1 MSSHSSLNSSSM
13 DLVIEN
19 FFTKIENQSTMSH
32 DDHGSLDNAAIL
44 LQETQKVKRSN
55 IMLLLRMILK
65 ELYKHRSKVTLTNE
79 CKILFDH
86 LFVCLENCLQHGLK
100 PRKQMFGAKLEIWTI
115 IELTSKFGD
124 DVSREVIE
132 SVRHLPKIRTSLGRA
147 RAWFRLNLMKKRL
160 AQSFQQLVDHRDTLL
175 YEYYDVNSLMLS
187 DDSNV
192 LCGLLVG
199 LNSFDYSVYIKEEI
213 LDFSDTVIDLRFYLR
228 DQAVA
233 NCRDLD
239 QILSDVNGFN
249 DEETVVNLQQLLD
262 QNNYLEQVNQRLE
275 STIKSLEIKIE
286 TFGQQND
293 QHHQEQNETTDESK
307 SVLQIGTLLAQKEQE
322 LMLEQQ
328 AKQML
333 ETRLEDAIK
342 SGQEA
347 ETARNLLERDIQEKQ
362 DAIITLRVQLEE
374 VKTINIQL
382 FKKMQD
388 KDCQL
393 KEKNNQLVECE
404 SNINQLTKDL
414 RLLQQKL
421 SQQNEERRAKEL
433 AENYQRI
440 IDEQQEQM
448 TRMQLELDT
457 ARIKQSE
464 QIHFQ
469 EAYNLLKKKFDE
481 NELALEEIGKQ
492 LQDSKLEIESLRE
505 YNGHLKEAAWA
516 RDSDVNCCKHC
527 EQKFTISRRKH
538 HCRSCGEI
546 FCNNCS
552 NNEMPLP
559 SSKKPVRVC
568 DHCHAF
574 LLERFST
581 SN

>member
-1 MSSHSSLNSSSM
+1 M
-13 DLVIEN
+13 
-19 FFTKIENQSTMSH
+19 
-32 DDHGSLDNAAIL
+32 
-44 LQETQKVKRSN
+44 
-55 IMLLLRMILK
+55 
-65 ELYKHRSKVTLTNE
+65 
-79 CKILFDH
+79 
-86 LFVCLENCLQHGLK
+86 
-100 PRKQMFGAKLEIWTI
+100 
-115 IELTSKFGD
+115 
-124 DVSREVIE
+124 EV
-132 SVRHLPKIRTSLGRA
+132 
-147 RAWFRLNLMKKRL
+147 
-160 AQSFQQLVDHRDTLL
+160 
-175 YEYYDVNSLMLS
+175 
-187 DDSNV
+187 
-192 LCGLLVG
+192 
-199 LNSFDYSVYIKEEI
+199 
-213 LDFSDTVIDLRFYLR
+213 
-228 DQAVA
+228 
-233 NCRDLD
+233 
-239 QILSDVNGFN
+239 
-249 DEETVVNLQQLLD
+249 
-262 QNNYLEQVNQRLE
+262 
-275 STIKSLEIKIE
+275 KIE

-362 DAIITLRVQLEE
+362 DAIITLRAQLEE

-414 RLLQQKL
+414 RLLQQKYVLLQSKDSLWLLMLIIDNRL

-492 LQDSKLEIESLRE
+492 LQELVYIVHMTKLSIYSEFCHSAVRNWRLNRYVNIMATLRRQLGLVIVMSIAVNIVNKNSLS
-505 YNGHLKEAAWA
+505 H
-516 RDSDVNCCKHC
+516 V
-527 EQKFTISRRKH
+527 
-538 HCRSCGEI
+538 
-546 FCNNCS
+546 
-552 NNEMPLP
+552 
-559 SSKKPVRVC
+559 
-568 DHCHAF
+568 
-574 LLERFST
+574 ER
-581 SN
+581 

>member
-1 MSSHSSLNSSSM
+1 
-13 DLVIEN
+13 
-19 FFTKIENQSTMSH
+19 
-32 DDHGSLDNAAIL
+32 
-44 LQETQKVKRSN
+44 
-55 IMLLLRMILK
+55 MI
-65 ELYKHRSKVTLTNE
+65 SPMTLA
-79 CKILFDH
+79 
-86 LFVCLENCLQHGLK
+86 
-100 PRKQMFGAKLEIWTI
+100 RKQMFGAKLEIWNV
-115 IELTSKFGD
+115 IELTSKFD
-124 DVSREVIE
+124 DDLARDIIE
-132 SVRHLPKIRTSLGRA
+132 SVRHLPKIRTSIGRA
-147 RAWFRLNLMKKRL
+147 RAWFRLTLMKKRL
-160 AQSFQQLVDHRDTLL
+160 AQSFQQLVDHRDSLL
-175 YEYYDVNSLMLS
+175 QEFYDTNSLMLS
-187 DDSNV
+187 DDANV

-213 LDFSDTVIDLRFYLR
+213 LDFYDS
-228 DQAVA
+228 
-233 NCRDLD
+233 
-239 QILSDVNGFN
+239 
-249 DEETVVNLQQLLD
+249 
-262 QNNYLEQVNQRLE
+262 NNYLEQVNQRLG
-275 STIKSLEIKIE
+275 SAIKSLEHKIE
-286 TFGQQND
+286 VLTQQND
-293 QHHQEQNETTDESK
+293 HHHQQEQYEAVDGNNTKT
-307 SVLQIGTLLAQKEQE
+307 VLQMGSLLAQKEQE
-322 LMLEQQ
+322 LMESLQ
-328 AKQML
+328 AKQLL
-333 ETRLEDAIK
+333 ETRLEDTIK
-342 SGQEA
+342 SEQEA

-362 DAIITLRVQLEE
+362 DAIITLRAQLED

-393 KEKNNQLVECE
+393 KEKNDQLVECE
-404 SNINQLTKDL
+404 AKINHLTKDL
-414 RLLQQKL
+414 QLLQRKL
-421 SQQNEERRAKEL
+421 SQQNEERKSKEL
-433 AENYQRI
+433 AENFQRI

-457 ARIKQSE
+457 VSVKQSE
-464 QIHFQ
+464 QLHLQ
-469 EAYNLLKKKFDE
+469 EAYNLLKKRFDE

-492 LQDSKLEIESLRE
+492 LQDHLFPTTFDSSKLEIESLRE

-516 RDSDVNCCKHC
+516 PDSDVNFCKQC